1 MIIGTGLTKT
11 FTGESLFENV
21 DFRIG
26 NNRKIA
32 LVGKNG
38 CGKSTLLKIIVGELE
53 ADAGHIT
60 TDGDKIGYIPQEF
73 TFPNELVG
81 EYLEKKLDRSWDFY
95 KVEQL
100 LAELDFANF
109 DPYQELSTLSEGQK
123 MKIKLLEVLLENPDI
138 LLIDEP
144 TNHLDIE
151 GIMWFEKYIGQ
162 LAKTVVMI
170 SHDREFLNNTV
181 DEIWELE
188 NKKLLTFVGNY
199 DYYKE
204 EKLKLIGKWDAEYT
218 RFIKKKAQ
226 LEKLLEHAR
235 VHKISRRGGTTQVKS
250 RIKREIEETKKEKY
264 VEKKMQRINFE
275 TGISHSKLMIRLDAV
290 TKNYQTA
297 SVFKDLTFEIRG
309 GEKLW
314 LFGPN
319 GAGKTTIVK
328 LIMGEEQASAGNLKI
343 GENINI
349 GYFAQKQTALDYHK
363 DLMTYFM
370 EETGCYYGN
379 VFAKLKRFMFDK
391 DDLKKKIGNLSP
403 GQRARFAFALFA
415 YKNYDMLV
423 LDEPDNHLDIDTKE
437 VLEDS
442 LREYKGTLL
451 LISHDRFFVERAGVE
466 KILNLRD
473 GKLAEFTTA

>member
-1 MIIGTGLTKT
+1 MIIGTGVTKA
-11 FTGESLFENV
+11 FTGEPLFEDI
-21 DFRIG
+21 DFKIG

-38 CGKSTLLKIIVGELE
+38 CGKSTLLKTIVGELE
-53 ADAGHIT
+53 PDRGSIT
-60 TDGDKIGYIPQEF
+60 TYGDKIGYIPQEF
-73 TFPNELVG
+73 TFPDELVG

-100 LAELDFANF
+100 ISELDFANF
-109 DPYQELSTLSEGQK
+109 DPYQALPTLSEGQK
-123 MKIKLLEVLLENPDI
+123 MKVKLLEVLLENPDT

-151 GIMWFEKYIGQ
+151 GIMWFEKYIDQ
-162 LAKTVVMI
+162 LAKTVLMI

-188 NKKLLTFVGNY
+188 NKKLITFVGNY

-204 EKLKLIGKWDAEYT
+204 EKLRLIGKWDAEYT
-218 RFIKKKAQ
+218 RFVKKKAQ

-235 VHKISRRGGTTQVKS
+235 THKISRRGGTAQVKS
-250 RIKREIEETKKEKY
+250 RIKREIEENKKEKY
-264 VEKKMQRINFE
+264 VEEKMQRINFE
-275 TGISHSKLMIRLDAV
+275 TGISHSKLMVRFDAI
-290 TKNYQTA
+290 TKSYQTTT
-297 SVFKDLTFEIRG
+297 VFKDLSFEIRG

-328 LIMGEEQASAGNLKI
+328 LLMGEEQPSAGNIKI
-343 GENINI
+343 GANINI
-349 GYFAQKQTALDYHK
+349 GYFAQKQTALAYQK
-363 DLMTYFM
+363 DLMAYFM

-451 LISHDRFFVERAGVE
+451 LISHDRFFVERAGIE
-466 KILNLRD
+466 KVLNLRD
-473 GKLAEFTTA
+473 GKLVEFKTA